1 MSGSYQPIAGSMQMR
16 VLLGRLLRRDAGR
29 GCDELLVVI
38 FPGSTGRS
46 TEAAFFDFRPV
57 RTQPAVA
64 KASRRHRAEWPVLP
78 GIVESDTMKPEP
90 PGHLGVACQNRT

>member
-29 GCDELLVVI
+29 GCDKLFVVI

-46 TEAAFFDFRPV
+46 TEAAFFDFGRFVLNRP
-57 RTQPAVA
+57 
-64 KASRRHRAEWPVLP
+64 SRRRAAV
-78 GIVESDTMKPEP
+78 TEP
-90 PGHLGVACQNRT
+90 NGLFSLELSKATR